1 MCVNLVKLEKFCK
14 ISITNICFD
23 TDENEP
29 FKVCY
34 KSLAPYKYSI
44 WISYSQPRE
53 ASRSPTQMFH
63 VDKGQLFDQIS
74 QFALA
79 ICVFRNVGTHFERFS
94 TNFREVG
101 IENYRTLALS
111 VDLLA
116 I

>member
-1 MCVNLVKLEKFCK
+1 MEKFHFLLHMNDILKLDNLLFQK
-14 ISITNICFD
+14 ILKT
-23 TDENEP
+23 
-29 FKVCY
+29 Y
-34 KSLAPYKYSI
+34 
-44 WISYSQPRE
+44 R
-53 ASRSPTQMFH
+53 TQMFH

-101 IENYRTLALS
+101 VENYRTLALS